1 MCLQKTTDIT
11 RDKEKLEKLERKL
24 QEVIFFIVIEIK
36 NLACCIIYMENC
48 YFFLEGVCEDV

>member
-1 MCLQKTTDIT
+1 MCVQKTTDIT

-48 YFFLEGVCEDV
+48 YFFP